1 MLAITNLMYT
11 ICLFVQCLHLFITF
25 IKINKKGWV
34 FPEGKIHLLELDLW
48 ETVFWKTVLLG
59 NLPSRKFP
67 SGKLNFW
74 ETVLLGNSRS
84 WKLSTGQLPSWINP
98 LENFLSSKIYA
109 KKKRLMVKLWSVMAL
124 NTISNFTIDHLFFLP
139 FTVYCNFTFI
149 ISSVFVVKSCDF
161 RDSKR

>member
-1 MLAITNLMYT
+1 MCVLSIILLWRQTESVTNRHP
-11 ICLFVQCLHLFITF
+11 ILHGVMTAVKRQRTKNNLRRA
-25 IKINKKGWV
+25 
-34 FPEGKIHLLELDLW
+34 GKHFDTWDVYLYRGAHIRFLTHY
-48 ETVFWKTVLLG
+48 
-59 NLPSRKFP
+59 
-67 SGKLNFW
+67 
-74 ETVLLGNSRS
+74 LGNSRS
-84 WKLSTGQLPSWINP
+84 WKLSTGQLLSWINP

-109 KKKRLMVKLWSVMAL
+109 KKKLMVKIRSVMAL